1 MEICAVSKTLK
12 FQCAL
17 VAMLLASFG
26 ASAEDVASGHVFHD
40 KNGNGI
46 FDRRESGIRGVAVS
60 NGREV
65 VATDAKGRY
74 ALPVSNDTIL
84 FVIKPRGWTT
94 ALDADGISRG
104 YYNHKPAGSPITEYP
119 GVAPTGPLPASVDFP
134 LTRQREARKFD
145 ALIFGDPQ
153 PEEETGVEHYGHDV
167 VEELV
172 GSDAMFGITLGDIVE
187 DRLDLLDDI
196 NARTARI
203 GVPWHYVMGNHDMN
217 KDSSTDV
224 LADETFERV
233 YGPPYYSFTY
243 SKVHVIVLDSVYREG
258 DKFHGELGER
268 QLAFI
273 ENDLALVPDDY
284 LVIFAM
290 HIPLRGF
297 SDKDA
302 LFNIVKDRSHL
313 LMLAA
318 HLHKIEQFFL
328 GPDDGWQ
335 GEKPLHLY
343 VAGAAGGAWWTGF
356 RDAAGIPHA
365 TMSDGSPNG
374 YTVLSVDG
382 SDYSFRY
389 KAARRPAD
397 YQMIITAPESVVAA
411 DAAAT
416 EIMANVFA
424 ASERAAVEMRLG
436 DSGDWTLMTR
446 QRGVDPFVEAFH
458 KRENAIAPEEAP
470 WGKPSE
476 TNHLWMGALP
486 TDPPVGMTVVYVR
499 VVDHF
504 GATFTGRRLISIE

>member
-1 MEICAVSKTLK
+1 MSQTMK
-12 FQCAL
+12 FRWAL
-17 VAMLLASFG
+17 LAMLLASFD
-26 ASAEDVASGHVFHD
+26 ASAADATRGHVFHD

-46 FDRRESGIRGVAVS
+46 FDRNESGIRGVAVS

-65 VATDAKGRY
+65 VATDARGQY

-84 FVIKPRGWTT
+84 FVIKPRGWST
-94 ALDADGISRG
+94 ALDSDGISRG
-104 YYNHKPAGSPITEYP
+104 YYVHKPAGSPKTEYP
-119 GVAPTGPLPASVDFP
+119 GVAPTGPLPTSVDFP
-134 LTRQREARKFD
+134 LTRQREPKKFD

-153 PEEETGVEHYGHDV
+153 PEDEEGVEHYGHDV

-196 NARTARI
+196 NASTAQI

-217 KDSSTDV
+217 KDSSTDA

-243 SKVHVIVLDSVYREG
+243 GKVHVIALDSVYREG

-273 ENDLALVPDDY
+273 ENDLAHVPDNY

-290 HIPLRGF
+290 HIPLVEF
-297 SDKDA
+297 SDKEA

-313 LMLAA
+313 LMIAA
-318 HLHKIEQFFL
+318 HWHQIEQFFL
-328 GPDDGWQ
+328 GPDDGWH
-335 GEKPLHLY
+335 GASPLHLY
-343 VAGAAGGAWWTGF
+343 VAGAAGGSWWTGF
-356 RDAAGIPHA
+356 RDASGIPHA

-382 SDYSFRY
+382 FDYSLRY

-397 YQMIITAPESVVAA
+397 YQMIITAPERVVAA
-411 DAAAT
+411 EAEAT
-416 EIMANVFA
+416 EIVVNVFA
-424 ASERAAVEMRLG
+424 ASERAIVEMRLG
-436 DSGDWTLMTR
+436 DNGDWTPMTR
-446 QRGVDPFVEAFH
+446 RRGVDPFVEAFH
-458 KRENAIAPEEAP
+458 KREKAIAPEEAP

-476 TNHLWMGALP
+476 TNHLWIGALP
-486 TDPPVGMTVVYVR
+486 ARLPVGMTVLYVR
-499 VVDHF
+499 AVDQF
-504 GATFTGRRLISIE
+504 GATFTGHRLINIE